1 VEDKDIVRCSQ
12 SAPRNWLTEGVALAG
27 VIVRKV
33 VMGNGSGFMLV
44 AVLRR
49 LSQLFVTAR
58 SRIEGINS
66 VLKTV

>member
-1 VEDKDIVRCSQ
+1 
-12 SAPRNWLTEGVALAG
+12 
-27 VIVRKV
+27 
-33 VMGNGSGFMLV
+33 MLV